1 MDVWV
6 VSAYWSLWRML
17 LHTLAHKHLFTPLF
31 SIILDTYLEVWKPSF
46 TVVVWRKEVPD
57 ECTMPLRALNVLT
70 VPTAQKRVKS
80 STHSFWDM
88 TMPCISRK
96 LHCLSKLWRTTEL
109 NIFPHS
115 IGYASIK
122 VLHTNIWAFL
132 QQDTSMEKLK
142 RFCAAGLTPHY
153 ETLESVTALKSMVS
167 WWIPF
172 AIVVQSLSPVWLCNP
187 IECSMPGFPVL
198 RHLPEFAQAH
208 VTESVM
214 PSNHLILCRP
224 LFHLP
229 SNLSHPQGLF
239 QWVGSSHQVA

>member
-1 MDVWV
+1 MNVPRHWE
-6 VSAYWSLWRML
+6 LW
-17 LHTLAHKHLFTPLF
+17 
-31 SIILDTYLEVWKPSF
+31 
-46 TVVVWRKEVPD
+46 
-57 ECTMPLRALNVLT
+57 MPIT

-96 LHCLSKLWRTTEL
+96 WHCLSKLWRTTEL

-115 IGYASIK
+115 IGYASNK

-153 ETLESVTALKSMVS
+153 ETLEGVTALKSMVS

-172 AIVVQSLSPVWLCNP
+172 AIVVQSLSPVWLCDP
-187 IECSMPGFPVL
+187 IDCSMPGFPVL
-198 RHLPEFAQAH
+198 HHLPEFAQVH
-208 VTESVM
+208 VHWVGDAIQ
-214 PSNHLILCRP
+214 PSHP
-224 LFHLP
+224 LLP
-229 SNLSHPQGLF
+229 SSSSAFNHFQHQGLF
-239 QWVGSSHQVA
+239 QWVGSSHQVDKVLGLQLQHQLLQRVFRVDVLGIKTKDAQDTESCKMMQQIKENLKKWGDI